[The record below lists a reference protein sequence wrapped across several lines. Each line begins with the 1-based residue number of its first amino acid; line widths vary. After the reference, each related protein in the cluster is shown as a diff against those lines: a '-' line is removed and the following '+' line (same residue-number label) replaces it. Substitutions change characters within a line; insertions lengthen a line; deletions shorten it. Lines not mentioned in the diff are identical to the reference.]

1 MHVLVPCG
9 WLLYA
14 PVHKW
19 HRQGSSWLTERAS
32 CCQRTCT
39 GSQQSSLGVNN
50 TLRGLT
56 FLNCDTLW
64 LLVTGLFRD
73 QISFDLNFYAS
84 VSRKRDIWNLTHPST
99 LQNTNNFCYDQ
110 LTSFYKET
118 RPKNLTMPMK
128 RSSWTKLMSRPER
141 RKEMKRRTWTT
152 YKFGKYLD

>member
-1 MHVLVPCG
+1 M
-9 WLLYA
+9 YA

-84 VSRKRDIWNLTHPST
+84 VSRKRDIWNLTHSST

-128 RSSWTKLMSRPER
+128 RSSWTKLMNSPER

-152 YKFGKYLD
+152 YNMVNV